1 MKYPLLAVVAAL
13 LLNSCANRGV
23 TENAPTTVQS
33 PLKTGIWRMTFDLNG
48 KTLPVNFDL
57 RAEANTFVA
66 TIYNGSEKIQSLPF
80 VLRDDSVF
88 FRLPIFESEFKARIL
103 NSGELS
109 GAWFNY
115 SRCCG
120 YNLPIHA
127 VHGQTQRFEDT
138 QANNKP
144 LEVAGKWKVT
154 FSPGTEDQYM
164 AIGLFEQK
172 GLRVTGT
179 FLTETGDYRYLDG
192 NVNNS
197 GFSLS
202 CFDGSH
208 AFLFESNL
216 KAGSSTELEGTF
228 YSGKHWKEPWVAVR
242 DEQFELTNPDSLT
255 FIKPG
260 YNGLSFTFPNLNHQD
275 VSFPS
280 AAYENKVVIVQIM
293 GSWCPNCMDETAYLK
308 EVYGKYHSKGLEI
321 ISLCFERSD
330 DFEIAA
336 RNVANH
342 RNHLQAPWEFLI
354 AGNASK
360 DKAAQVLPMLNH
372 VMSFPTSI
380 FIDRRGLVR
389 KIHTGFYGPGTGSYY
404 DRFVEKNQTFI
415 EKLLSE

>member
-127 VHGQTQRFEDT
+127 VHGQTQRFEET

-144 LEVAGKWKVT
+144 LDVAGKWKVT

-216 KAGSSTELEGTF
+216 KVGSSNELEGTF
-228 YSGKHWKEPWVAVR
+228 YSGKHWKEPWIAVR

-336 RNVANH
+336 KNVANH

>member
-23 TENAPTTVQS
+23 NETAPTTVQS

-57 RAEANTFVA
+57 RVEANTFVA

-80 VLRDDSVF
+80 LLRDDSVF

-127 VHGQTQRFEDT
+127 IHGQTQRFDDT

-144 LEVAGKWKVT
+144 LDVAGKWKVT

-164 AIGLFEQK
+164 AIGLFDQK

-192 NVNNS
+192 NVTNS

-228 YSGKHWKEPWVAVR
+228 YSGKHWKEPWIAVR

-336 RNVANH
+336 KNVANH

>member
-13 LLNSCANRGV
+13 LLNSCAKRGV
-23 TENAPTTVQS
+23 TENVSTSVQS
-33 PLKTGIWRMTFDLNG
+33 PLKTGIWRMTFDLSG

-57 RAEANTFVA
+57 QSEANTLVA
-66 TIYNGSEKIQSLPF
+66 NIYNGSEKIQSLPF
-80 VLRDDSVF
+80 LVRDDSVF

-127 VHGQTQRFEDT
+127 VHGQSQRFMDT
-138 QANNKP
+138 AANNKP
-144 LEVAGKWKVT
+144 LDVAGKWKVT

-172 GLRVTGT
+172 GQRVTGT

-192 NVNNS
+192 NANNN

-216 KAGSSTELEGTF
+216 KPGSSTELQGTF
-228 YSGKHWKEPWVAVR
+228 YSGKHWKEPWIAVR

-260 YNGLSFTFPNLNHQD
+260 YNGLSFTFPNLNRQD
-275 VSFPS
+275 ISFPS

-308 EVYGKYHSKGLEI
+308 EVYGKYHAKGLEI

-336 RNVANH
+336 KNVANH

-360 DKAAQVLPMLNH
+360 DKAAEVLPMLNH